1 MRHERFPETHM
12 TNPSSVWISAKQR
25 FKQYLQLER
34 SLSINSV
41 EAYLSDLEKYQLW
54 MESLG
59 FDNPLLMDQKR
70 IQLFPQWISDLGFQA
85 TSQARIIS
93 GVRAFY
99 KFLVMEDSLLES
111 PADFLEP
118 PKTGRKLPVVLSEQE
133 IDAMIGA
140 IDRSTGE
147 GERNVAMLETLYSS
161 GLRVSE
167 LVGLKLTQ
175 IHPQEGFLQV
185 IGKGNKERLVP
196 VGARALKH
204 IRLYVDQVRVHVNI
218 QAAHRDV
225 VFLSKRGGALSRQS
239 VFLLIKAM
247 ALKAGVRKNIS
258 PHTFRHS
265 FATHLVEAGADLR
278 AVQEML
284 GHESITTTEI
294 YTHLDRNYL
303 ADTLLKY
310 HPRSS

>member
-1 MRHERFPETHM
+1 M
-12 TNPSSVWISAKQR
+12 TAPAWISAKQR

-34 SLSINSV
+34 SLSVNSV
-41 EAYLSDLEKYQLW
+41 EAYLADLEKFELW
-54 MESLG
+54 SESQG
-59 FDNPLLMDQKR
+59 WKGPLDMNQQR
-70 IQLFPQWISDLGFQA
+70 IQKFPEWIADLGFQA

-93 GVRAFY
+93 GVRSFY
-99 KFLVMEDSLLES
+99 KFLVMEDSLAES

-118 PKTGRKLPVVLSEQE
+118 PKTGRKLPVVLSEEE
-133 IDAMIGA
+133 IDAMIA
-140 IDRSTGE
+140 AVDRSTAE
-147 GERNVAMLETLYSS
+147 GERNVAMLETLYSC

-167 LVGLKLTQ
+167 LVGLRMTQ
-175 IHPQEGFLQV
+175 VHAMEGFVQV
-185 IGKGNKERLVP
+185 VGKGNKERLVP
-196 VGARALKH
+196 VGGRALKH
-204 IRLYVDQVRVHVNI
+204 IRLYVDQVRVHLNV
-218 QAAHRDV
+218 QPSARDI
-225 VFLSKRGGALSRQS
+225 VFLSKRGGPVSRQS
-239 VFLLIKAM
+239 VFLIIKAL

-303 ADTLLKY
+303 ADTLLKF
-310 HPRSS
+310 HPRSG

>member
-1 MRHERFPETHM
+1 M
-12 TNPSSVWISAKQR
+12 TTPAWIGAKQR

-34 SLSINSV
+34 SLSVNSV
-41 EAYLSDLEKYQLW
+41 EAYLADLEKFELW
-54 MESLG
+54 SVSQG
-59 FDNPLLMDQKR
+59 WSGPLDMNQQR
-70 IQLFPQWISDLGFQA
+70 IQKFPEWIADLGFQA

-93 GVRAFY
+93 GVRSFY
-99 KFLVMEDSLLES
+99 KFLVIEDSLAES

-118 PKTGRKLPVVLSEQE
+118 PKTGRKLPVVLSEEE
-133 IDAMIGA
+133 IDAMIAA
-140 IDRSTGE
+140 IDRSTAE
-147 GERNVAMLETLYSS
+147 GERNLALLETLYSC

-167 LVGLKLTQ
+167 LVGLRLTQ
-175 IHPQEGFLQV
+175 IHPAEGFLQV
-185 IGKGNKERLVP
+185 VGKGNKERLVP

-204 IRLYVDQVRVHVNI
+204 IRLYVDEVRVHVKI
-218 QAAHRDV
+218 QSSQRDV

-239 VFLLIKAM
+239 VFLLIKGL

>member
-1 MRHERFPETHM
+1 M
-12 TNPSSVWISAKQR
+12 TTPAWIGAKQR

-34 SLSINSV
+34 SLSLNSV
-41 EAYLSDLEKYQLW
+41 EAYIADLDKFELW
-54 MESLG
+54 SIAQG
-59 FDNPLLMDQKR
+59 WSGPLDMDQQR
-70 IQLFPQWISDLGFQA
+70 IQKFPEWVADLGFQA

-93 GVRAFY
+93 GVRSFY
-99 KFLVMEDSLLES
+99 KFLVMEDSLAES

-118 PKTGRKLPVVLSEQE
+118 PNTGRKLPVVLSEEE
-133 IDAMIGA
+133 IDGMISA
-140 IDRSTGE
+140 VDRSTAE
-147 GERNVAMLETLYSS
+147 GERNVAMLETLYSC

-167 LVGLKLTQ
+167 LVGLRMTQ
-175 IHPQEGFLQV
+175 VHAAEGFVQV
-185 IGKGNKERLVP
+185 VGKGNKERLVP
-196 VGARALKH
+196 VGGRALKH
-204 IRLYVDQVRVHVNI
+204 IRIYVDQVRVHLNI
-218 QAAHRDV
+218 QAGARDI
-225 VFLSKRGGALSRQS
+225 VFLSKRGGPVSRQS
-239 VFLLIKAM
+239 VFLFIKAL

-310 HPRSS
+310 HPRSG

>member
-1 MRHERFPETHM
+1 M
-12 TNPSSVWISAKQR
+12 TTPAWIGAKQR

-34 SLSINSV
+34 SLSLNSV
-41 EAYLSDLEKYQLW
+41 EAYIADLDKFELW
-54 MESLG
+54 SIAQG
-59 FDNPLLMDQKR
+59 WSGPLDMDQQR
-70 IQLFPQWISDLGFQA
+70 IQKFPEWVADLGFQA

-93 GVRAFY
+93 GVRSFY
-99 KFLVMEDSLLES
+99 KFLVMEDSLAES

-118 PKTGRKLPVVLSEQE
+118 PKTGRKLPVVLSEEE
-133 IDAMIGA
+133 IDGMISA
-140 IDRSTGE
+140 VDRSTAE
-147 GERNVAMLETLYSS
+147 GERNVAILETLYSC

-167 LVGLKLTQ
+167 LVGLRMTQ
-175 IHPQEGFLQV
+175 VHAAEGFVQV
-185 IGKGNKERLVP
+185 VGKGNKERLVP
-196 VGARALKH
+196 VGGRALKH
-204 IRLYVDQVRVHVNI
+204 IRIYVDQVRVHLNI
-218 QAAHRDV
+218 QAGARDI
-225 VFLSKRGGALSRQS
+225 VFLSKRGGPVSRQS
-239 VFLLIKAM
+239 VFLFIKAL

-310 HPRSS
+310 HPRSG

>member
-1 MRHERFPETHM
+1 M
-12 TNPSSVWISAKQR
+12 TTPAWIGAKQR

-34 SLSINSV
+34 SLSLNSV
-41 EAYLSDLEKYQLW
+41 EAYIADLDKFELW
-54 MESLG
+54 SIAQG
-59 FDNPLLMDQKR
+59 WSGPLDMDQQR
-70 IQLFPQWISDLGFQA
+70 IQKFPEWVADLGFQA

-93 GVRAFY
+93 GVRSFY
-99 KFLVMEDSLLES
+99 KFLVMEDSLAES

-118 PKTGRKLPVVLSEQE
+118 PKTRRKLPVVLSEEE
-133 IDAMIGA
+133 IDVMISA
-140 IDRSTGE
+140 VDRSTAE
-147 GERNVAMLETLYSS
+147 GERNVAMLETLYSC

-167 LVGLKLTQ
+167 LVGLRMTQ
-175 IHPQEGFLQV
+175 VHATEGFVQV
-185 IGKGNKERLVP
+185 VGKGNKERLVP
-196 VGARALKH
+196 VGGRALKH
-204 IRLYVDQVRVHVNI
+204 IRIYVDQVRVHLNI
-218 QAAHRDV
+218 QPGARDI
-225 VFLSKRGGALSRQS
+225 VFLSKRGGPVSRQS
-239 VFLLIKAM
+239 VFLLIKAL

-310 HPRSS
+310 HPRSG

>member
-1 MRHERFPETHM
+1 M
-12 TNPSSVWISAKQR
+12 TTPAWIGAKQR

-34 SLSINSV
+34 SLSLNSV
-41 EAYLSDLEKYQLW
+41 EAYIADLDKFELW
-54 MESLG
+54 SIAQG
-59 FDNPLLMDQKR
+59 WSGPLDMDQQR
-70 IQLFPQWISDLGFQA
+70 IQKFPEWVADLGFQA

-93 GVRAFY
+93 GVRSFY
-99 KFLVMEDSLLES
+99 KFLVMEDSLAES

-118 PKTGRKLPVVLSEQE
+118 PKTGRKLPVVLSDEE
-133 IDAMIGA
+133 IDGMISA
-140 IDRSTGE
+140 VDRSTAE
-147 GERNVAMLETLYSS
+147 GERNVAMLETLYSC

-167 LVGLKLTQ
+167 LVGLRMTQ
-175 IHPQEGFLQV
+175 VHAAEGFVQV
-185 IGKGNKERLVP
+185 VGKGNKERLVP
-196 VGARALKH
+196 VGGRALKH
-204 IRLYVDQVRVHVNI
+204 IRIYVDQVRVHLNI
-218 QAAHRDV
+218 QAGARDI
-225 VFLSKRGGALSRQS
+225 VFLSKRGGPVSRQS
-239 VFLLIKAM
+239 VFLFIKAL

-310 HPRSS
+310 HPRSG

>member
-1 MRHERFPETHM
+1 M
-12 TNPSSVWISAKQR
+12 TTPAWIGAKQR

-34 SLSINSV
+34 SLSLNSV
-41 EAYLSDLEKYQLW
+41 EAYIADLDKFELW
-54 MESLG
+54 SVSNGWNGPM
-59 FDNPLLMDQKR
+59 DMDQHR
-70 IQLFPQWISDLGFQA
+70 IQKFPEWVADLGFQA

-93 GVRAFY
+93 GVRSFY
-99 KFLVMEDSLLES
+99 KFLVMEDSLIES
-111 PADFLEP
+111 PADLLEP
-118 PKTGRKLPVVLSEQE
+118 PKTGRKLPVVLSEEE
-133 IDAMIGA
+133 IDAMIA
-140 IDRSTGE
+140 AVDRSTAE
-147 GERNVAMLETLYSS
+147 GERNVAMLETLYSC

-167 LVGLKLTQ
+167 LVGLRMTQ
-175 IHPQEGFLQV
+175 VHDREGFVQV
-185 IGKGNKERLVP
+185 VGKGNKERLVP
-196 VGARALKH
+196 IGGRALRH
-204 IRLYVDQVRVHVNI
+204 LRIYVDQVRVHLNI
-218 QAAHRDV
+218 QSSARDI
-225 VFLSKRGGALSRQS
+225 VFLSKRGGPVSRQS
-239 VFLLIKAM
+239 VFLFIKAL

-310 HPRSS
+310 HPRSV

>member
-1 MRHERFPETHM
+1 MARYFDLM
-12 TNPSSVWISAKQR
+12 TTDFSVWTAAKQR

-34 SLSINSV
+34 SLSVNSV
-41 EAYLSDLEKYQLW
+41 EAYLADLEKYQLW

-59 FDNPLLMDQKR
+59 YHDPLKINQKSIQQFPLWVSDQ
-70 IQLFPQWISDLGFQA
+70 GFQA

-118 PKTGRKLPVVLSEQE
+118 PKTGRKLPVVLSVEE
-133 IDAMIGA
+133 IDAMIA
-140 IDRSTGE
+140 AVDRSTGE
-147 GERNVAMLETLYSS
+147 GERNVAMLETLYSC

-175 IHPQEGFLQV
+175 IHPEEGFLQV

-196 VGARALKH
+196 VGSRALKH
-204 IRLYVDQVRVHVNI
+204 IKLYVNEVRVHVNI
-218 QAAHRDV
+218 QSSQRDV

-239 VFLLIKAM
+239 VFLLIKGL
-247 ALKAGVRKNIS
+247 ALKTGVKKNIS

-310 HPRSS
+310 HPRSQ

>member
-1 MRHERFPETHM
+1 M
-12 TNPSSVWISAKQR
+12 TNNAWLGAKQR

-34 SLSINSV
+34 SLSVHSV
-41 EAYLSDLEKYQLW
+41 EAYLSDIEKFQLW
-54 MESLG
+54 SDGLG
-59 FDNPLLMDQKR
+59 YGSPIEMDQHR
-70 IQLFPQWISDLGFQA
+70 IQKFPEWVSDLGFQA

-93 GVRAFY
+93 GVRSFY
-99 KFLVMEDSLLES
+99 KFLVMEDSLAES

-118 PKTGRKLPVVLSEQE
+118 PKTGRKLPVVLSVEE
-133 IDAMIGA
+133 IDAMISA
-140 IDRSTGE
+140 VDRSTAE
-147 GERNVAMLETLYSS
+147 GERNVAMLETLYSC

-167 LVGLKLTQ
+167 LVGLRLTQ
-175 IHPQEGFLQV
+175 VHGNEGYVQV
-185 IGKGNKERLVP
+185 VGKGNKERLVP
-196 VGARALKH
+196 VGSRALKH
-204 IRLYVDQVRVHVNI
+204 IRLYVDQVRVHLKV
-218 QAAHRDV
+218 QSGSRDA
-225 VFLSKRGGALSRQS
+225 VFLSRRGSAMSRQS
-239 VFLLIKAM
+239 VFLMIKGL

-310 HPRSS
+310 HPRSG

>member
-1 MRHERFPETHM
+1 M
-12 TNPSSVWISAKQR
+12 TTPAWIGAKQR

-34 SLSINSV
+34 SLSLNSV
-41 EAYLSDLEKYQLW
+41 EAYITDLDKFELW
-54 MESLG
+54 SVSQG
-59 FDNPLLMDQKR
+59 WSGPLDMDQQR
-70 IQLFPQWISDLGFQA
+70 IQKFPEWVADLGFQA

-93 GVRAFY
+93 GVRSFY
-99 KFLVMEDSLLES
+99 KFLVMEDSLAAS

-118 PKTGRKLPVVLSEQE
+118 PKTGRKLPIVLSEEE
-133 IDAMIGA
+133 IDAMISA
-140 IDRSTGE
+140 VDRSTAE
-147 GERNVAMLETLYSS
+147 GERNVAMLETLYSC

-167 LVGLKLTQ
+167 LVGLRMTQ
-175 IHPQEGFLQV
+175 VHATEGFVQV
-185 IGKGNKERLVP
+185 VGKGNKERLVP
-196 VGARALKH
+196 VGGRALKH
-204 IRLYVDQVRVHVNI
+204 IRLYVDQVRVHLNI
-218 QAAHRDV
+218 QPSARDI
-225 VFLSKRGGALSRQS
+225 VFLSKRGGPVSRQS
-239 VFLLIKAM
+239 VFLIIKAL

-310 HPRSS
+310 HPRSG

>member
-1 MRHERFPETHM
+1 MDQQRIQKFPEW
-12 TNPSSVWISAKQR
+12 V
-25 FKQYLQLER
+25 
-34 SLSINSV
+34 
-41 EAYLSDLEKYQLW
+41 
-54 MESLG
+54 
-59 FDNPLLMDQKR
+59 
-70 IQLFPQWISDLGFQA
+70 SDLGFQA

-93 GVRAFY
+93 GVRSFY
-99 KFLVMEDSLLES
+99 KFLVMEDRLAES

-118 PKTGRKLPVVLSEQE
+118 PKTGRKLPVVLSEEE
-133 IDAMIGA
+133 IDAMIA
-140 IDRSTGE
+140 AVDRTTAE
-147 GERNVAMLETLYSS
+147 GERNVAMLETLYSC

-167 LVGLKLTQ
+167 LVGLRITQ
-175 IHPQEGFLQV
+175 VHATEGFVQV
-185 IGKGNKERLVP
+185 VGKGNKERLVP
-196 VGARALKH
+196 VGGRALKH
-204 IRLYVDQVRVHVNI
+204 IRLYVDQVRVHLNI
-218 QAAHRDV
+218 QPSARDI
-225 VFLSKRGGALSRQS
+225 VFLSKRGGPVSRQS
-239 VFLLIKAM
+239 VFLFIKAL

-310 HPRSS
+310 HPRSG

>member
-1 MRHERFPETHM
+1 M
-12 TNPSSVWISAKQR
+12 TIQSQAWLSAKQR

-34 SLSINSV
+34 SLSLNSV
-41 EAYLSDLEKYQLW
+41 EAYIADLDKFELW
-54 MESLG
+54 SISQEWKG
-59 FDNPLLMDQKR
+59 PLDMDQQR
-70 IQLFPQWISDLGFQA
+70 IQKFPEWIADMGFQA

-93 GVRAFY
+93 GVRSFY
-99 KFLVMEDSLLES
+99 KFLVMEDSLAAS

-118 PKTGRKLPVVLSEQE
+118 PKTGRKLPVVLSEEE
-133 IDAMIGA
+133 IDEMISA
-140 IDRSTGE
+140 IDRSSAE
-147 GERNVAMLETLYSS
+147 GERNVALLETLYSC

-167 LVGLKLTQ
+167 LVGLQITQ
-175 IHPQEGFLQV
+175 IHVTEGFVQV
-185 IGKGNKERLVP
+185 VGKGNKERLVP

-204 IRLYVDQVRVHVNI
+204 IRLYVDQVRVHINI
-218 QAAHRDV
+218 KSGARDS
-225 VFLSKRGGALSRQS
+225 VFLSKRGGPMSRQS
-239 VFLLIKAM
+239 VFLLIKSLAI
-247 ALKAGVRKNIS
+247 KAGVRKNIS

-303 ADTLLKY
+303 ADTLLKF
-310 HPRSS
+310 HPRSG